1 LFWINWI
8 LKCEEE
14 KVLEASGFC
23 YGAATIINGIA
34 LGKGGAFG
42 IALKTEAEVELTN
55 EPGVF
60 EVKIQGDERENPDL
74 ARHCVLEVLKKFE
87 MESKYGAMI
96 TTTSDIPI
104 SRGLKSSSAASNAI
118 VLASFKALDK
128 DYSDMEIINT
138 GIEAS
143 LLAKVTLTGAFD
155 DACATYFGNVV
166 VTNNLTRDILTQYPI
181 EEDLVVI
188 IYVPE
193 RKIRKF
199 EVNIQRLKG
208 IRETLG
214 MAHDLAMKGDYKSA
228 IQLNGMAYGGAMGLD
243 TEIAR
248 KAIEAGAVTAGISGT
263 GPATVILVE
272 PDKKDDIISAIGFE
286 EQVICTGLNREKAG
300 LI

>member
-1 LFWINWI
+1 LINWI
-8 LKCEEE
+8 LKNKEEQI
-14 KVLEASGFC
+14 LEASAFC
-23 YGAATIINGIA
+23 HGGATIINGIA

-42 IALKTEAEVELTN
+42 IALKTKAKVELTN

-60 EVKIQGDERENPDL
+60 EVKIQGDEKENPDL
-74 ARHCVLEVLKKFE
+74 GKFCVLEVLKKFNV
-87 MESKYGAMI
+87 ESQYGAKI

-118 VLASFKALDK
+118 VLAAFKALGK
-128 DYSDMEIINT
+128 EYSDMEVINI

-166 VTNNLTRDILTQYPI
+166 VTDNLTREILTQYPI
-181 EEDLVVI
+181 EENLDVI
-188 IYVPE
+188 IHVPE
-193 RKIRKF
+193 KKIRKS

-208 IRETLG
+208 IRETLRK
-214 MAHDLAMKGDYKSA
+214 AHYLAIKGDFKSA
-228 IQLNGMAYGGAMGLD
+228 IRMNGMAYGEAMGLD
-243 TEIAR
+243 TEIA
-248 KAIEAGAVTAGISGT
+248 KNAIEAGAVTAGISGT
-263 GPATVILVE
+263 GPATVILVK
-272 PDKKDDIISAIGFE
+272 PDKKEDIISAIGFE

>member
-1 LFWINWI
+1 M
-8 LKCEEE
+8 
-14 KVLEASGFC
+14 EASAFC
-23 YGAATIINGIA
+23 HGAATIINGIA

-42 IALKTEAEVELTN
+42 ITLKTEAKVELTS

-60 EVKIQGDERENPDL
+60 KVKIQGDENENPRL
-74 ARHCVLEVLKKFE
+74 AERCVQKVLKKFDV
-87 MESKYGAMI
+87 ESEYGAKV

-118 VLASFKALDK
+118 VLAAYAALGK
-128 DYSDMEIINT
+128 EYSDMEILNL

-143 LLAKVTLTGAFD
+143 LMAKVTLTGAFD

-166 VTNNLTRDILTQYPI
+166 VTDNLTREILTHYPI
-181 EEDLVVI
+181 EEDLMVI
-188 IYVPE
+188 IHVPE
-193 RKIRKF
+193 RKIRKS

-208 IRETLG
+208 IRETLRK
-214 MAHDLAMKGDYKSA
+214 AHDLALKGDYKSA
-228 IQLNGMAYGGAMGLD
+228 IRMNGMAYGGAMGLN
-243 TEIAR
+243 TEIAK

-300 LI
+300 WL

>member
-1 LFWINWI
+1 M
-8 LKCEEE
+8 
-14 KVLEASGFC
+14 EASAFC
-23 YGAATIINGIA
+23 HGAATIINGIA

-42 IALKTEAEVELTN
+42 IALKTEAKVELTN

-60 EVKIQGDERENPDL
+60 EVKIQGEEEENPKL
-74 ARHCVLEVLKKFE
+74 AECCVQKILGNFHLEGEF
-87 MESKYGAMI
+87 GAKI

-118 VLASFKALDK
+118 VLAAFKALGK
-128 DYSDMEIINT
+128 EYSDMEVINI
-138 GIEAS
+138 GIDAS

-181 EEDLVVI
+181 EEDLIVI
-188 IYVPE
+188 IHVPE
-193 RKIRKF
+193 RKIRKS

-214 MAHDLAMKGDYKSA
+214 KAHDMAMKGDYKSA
-228 IQLNGMAYGGAMGLD
+228 IQMNGKAYGGAMGLD
-243 TEIAR
+243 TEIAK

-286 EQVICTGLNREKAG
+286 EQVICTGLNGEKAG
-300 LI
+300 LM